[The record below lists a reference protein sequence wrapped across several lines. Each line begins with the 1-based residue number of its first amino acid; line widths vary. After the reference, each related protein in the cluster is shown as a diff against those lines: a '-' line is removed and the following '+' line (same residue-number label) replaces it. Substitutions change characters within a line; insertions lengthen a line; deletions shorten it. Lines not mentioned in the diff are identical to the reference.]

1 MPSENKRQIIIDHL
15 NKRNYTKFMKLI
27 FDDAKD
33 VANQS
38 KHGLSL
44 SEAEKL
50 EWEDA
55 LIWQDTR
62 RDYGEDRMIALGVIG
77 ERFYCVVY
85 VDREDVQRIIS
96 LRKANYK
103 EALNYANQN

>member
-1 MPSENKRQIIIDHL
+1 MKITFNEAKDAL
-15 NKRNYTKFMKLI
+15 NK
-27 FDDAKD
+27 
-33 VANQS
+33 S

-62 RDYGEDRMIALGVIG
+62 RDYGEARMVALGVIG
-77 ERFYCVVY
+77 ERLYCAVY
-85 VDREDVQRIIS
+85 VERDDVRRIIS
-96 LRKANYK
+96 LRKANNK
-103 EALNYANQN
+103 EKILYVSNN